1 MTIAKQYVQH
11 NGSYVPIIEGSKG
24 KGGSGGRIAP
34 NSLFSSD
41 ILFLTTALGEGPL
54 YRINPNGPQDIQIQ
68 DSSIEDLINMYTDG
82 QVNTDNFVVASTTGT
97 VTQPPLPVF
106 GEAILTP
113 QAFAS
118 PVTLR
123 TGPPA
128 SAVGEDLKL
137 YSPESKVTSQE
148 TSEYGWDSL
157 RFIFTVNQLSK
168 TDSKGNVSAYSARVK
183 IRIYNSTGVLLTVRY
198 NDDNTAQITT
208 EVVVEFAGKTDKPYR
223 RGVEIRID
231 PADQD
236 PNGYKFDVEKSSP
249 DSKDSK
255 IQDSISLSGWVEI
268 EYKRQSYP
276 RTAIIGYGIKA
287 VNEHTGGIPTFT
299 SMIKGLIVKVP
310 SNYNQ
315 PVLTRYISQVKIP
328 SVAASTDLYV
338 DRAEE
343 IDWRELELPETG
355 TFGYTT
361 NGYSLQRP
369 GATPKL
375 TAVNPQIYV
384 GTWDGTFVYSWTQNP
399 IWIIY
404 DILTNQTYGL
414 GIPEENID
422 KYRFYQIAQYCDAC
436 DPTTGKFI
444 GVDGLADG
452 SYRYKPRGKYV
463 SIKDTLRGI
472 PEGTPI
478 KERRF
483 ITDLSIVDQEKS
495 MDLLNKIAATFR
507 GMLTYSGSKITLA
520 VDMSG
525 EYPVMQFNESTI
537 KQGSFSISGTKE
549 GDVYTGIDVSY
560 IDPTNHFK
568 RETVRVNTID
578 SNNGLD
584 TVDIENIATLDLVGV
599 TRRSQA
605 VRMAQYQ
612 IAASRYQRRSVS
624 FTTGSDAINL
634 APGDVISIASRSSGI
649 AYGYGG
655 KVALSSDRNL
665 INPSEDFTGSGWAV
679 DHSSVTITTNATTA
693 PDGTLTADKLGEALT
708 SVTYYGINRN
718 PTGISPATPYT
729 FSIYAKAAERNFIF
743 FNFTVVGAVG
753 IFDLTTGAT
762 RLVSG
767 SASLVATDVGSG
779 WWRCSVTMTTNRT
792 APNYLYMLIGQ
803 ANSFD
808 LANYAGSIGYG
819 IYIWGAQ
826 LEEGYAATDYIKTP
840 ATAVALEHYT
850 IPPLTNAIF
859 TANTYPL
866 SLRILNQAS
875 DRLETYIISNTSFST
890 SNTYTTNSSIDT
902 ATINVLSMFNKTSKT
917 YQDISSTGFTANVVP
932 KAGDLWSLGEIEN
945 PLNYYSS
952 QADKLFKVT
961 NTRRDSKTS
970 EIEITAVE
978 YISDVY
984 IDSDTFI
991 NYEPTAYTD
1000 IPSAFSTPPTPDFTL
1015 TAVPRTKLDGTVVVD
1030 GVINTNT
1037 QRIGYGP
1044 KFETEYYISSPSDVT
1059 LVSNIT
1065 AASPLTFLAANVN
1078 AVASADNKK
1087 AALVGKTG
1095 FTSTIGQVRLL
1106 CNTVTPTLNQVTL
1119 TIEGLSSCIDLNYNT
1134 NILNVLPSITQ
1145 KKGTNQVII
1154 PIIAKEYDVS
1164 SPINFIG
1171 HKSVIIETS
1180 RAISAYNLTTNTI
1193 TIEDSGVGDGLISDR
1208 LPNTP
1213 FYIKIN
1219 QVLTEGGYSN
1229 NSFYLGGT
1237 EYTYL
1242 KSGTLFPNQQN
1253 VITLDIKPRSSSF
1266 IRFYVDGIATDIS
1279 GSVNLNKTSILDSNI
1294 LFTAGSFDTSYRL
1307 EVDHYTV
1314 PSVEVGDQLEVSA
1327 GNVFAVANSSFDVSN
1342 AKYNE
1347 ALTSNSIFRVELMS
1361 SPTFDVS
1368 SYNFINITQNPVGTV
1383 SSVSGRS
1390 FEFSYDSNAYPGS
1403 YKLANAKIY
1412 SLEVDSNFSRYF
1424 LTDDSY
1430 LPELPNGHTSVKA
1443 RNKNTIGRYSPY
1455 NQKSIF
1461 IDGIPIQKVENIT
1474 FTETIYIEQLSG
1486 AAVRV
1491 TISFDPIQYQQVTD
1505 YEISYKLLPS
1515 PAGSLDD
1522 FNTVK
1527 VSAAAVGSDG
1537 KIHYT
1542 INNVDRGTE
1551 ADATSII
1558 AKVTAIN
1565 KNIRGITS
1573 EKSATI
1579 KGKTAPPRNVRNI
1592 SGGQQSD
1599 VIMLFWDY
1607 ARGEDGLQTS
1617 GNLYDLDLKEVEIL
1631 RLPGLVDI
1639 TDANYLKAEPL
1650 VTVSS
1655 PTASKTLPIDFY
1667 GTYTYFF
1674 KTVDTSGNKSPVD
1687 GITVTTIKSERSTT
1701 VAAYNED
1708 NPSENFASIPNNN
1721 ASEYNFPSF
1730 ANSINSGLVYSNSSK
1745 VDNANGS
1752 SSGWSTAFIVNDLKA
1767 SANSVYYTQIR
1778 DVGQSVTGTISV
1790 FTSATQEIQSSYN
1803 DQHIPVLYSVS
1814 DVFLPGFTHYNNVSI
1829 AAKELNANDIFF
1841 SNTGNYMYVLGV
1853 SANANVY
1860 QYNLTSS
1867 WNVATA
1873 VFESNVYI
1881 GVRDVAPSG
1890 LSFKPD
1896 GTKMY
1901 FVGAINDR
1909 VYEYDLSTPWLVNTA
1924 THLQNVSISTQE
1936 SVPTGITF
1944 SNTGASMYVVGS
1956 GTDNVYQYT
1965 LSTPWN
1971 VVTASFTARAN
1982 LAAQDTEP
1990 AGFTFNSI
1998 GTRAYVAGSQKDN
2011 IYMYT
2016 LSEAYNVAT
2025 MIYSSNL
2032 YIGARETVL
2041 TGLYVSNTESSI
2053 YFIGSTQDKVQQFNR
2068 SPTTQPNV
2076 LVDSD
2081 YGGIGYYLG
2090 FGNATKTGYKYDAN
2104 NRTWTDGVPNGNVF
2118 AIWNHGQF
2126 IGDVAN
2132 ASSYALIAGLINANA
2147 IALGN
2152 SYNVTGGNSFSTGGN
2167 NFANVTNGGA
2177 AYTLVDLKQYNDLGS
2192 LTYAGDA
2199 GVVSTKLYIRTATD
2213 NVYYANGNVNSLA
2226 FSSTGDGFTPYTVG
2240 RANFRYLQ
2248 FKYEVINKNPDN
2260 YDFVLD
2266 KFRYTVDKEQT
2277 TYSNTFVYSSFPVT
2291 VDYSS
2296 FKFIK
2301 VPTISVG
2308 VITTSD
2314 GTTNLVTAIYSAISN
2329 SSATLSLAR
2338 TNGTGYYPA
2347 DGTAT
2352 IMFTAQGV

>member
-11 NGSYVPIIEGSKG
+11 NESYVPVIEGSKG
-24 KGGSGGRIAP
+24 KGGGGRIAP

-41 ILFLTTALGEGPL
+41 ILFLTTAVGEGPL

-97 VTQPPLPVF
+97 VIQPPLPVF

-128 SAVGEDLKL
+128 EAVGADLKL

-148 TSEYGWDSL
+148 TSAYGWDSI

-168 TDSKGNVSAYSARVK
+168 TDSKGNVSAYSAKVK
-183 IRIYNSTGVLLTVRY
+183 IRIYNSNNVLLTVQY
-198 NDDNTAQITT
+198 NDANTAQITT
-208 EVVVEFAGKTDKPYR
+208 EVVVEFEGKTDKPYR
-223 RGVEIRID
+223 RGVEIRIS

-287 VNEHTGGIPTFT
+287 ANEHTGGIPTFT

-328 SVAASTDLYV
+328 SVAASTDIYV

-369 GATPKL
+369 GVTPKL

-399 IWIIY
+399 VWIIY

-452 SYRYKPRGKYV
+452 SYRYKPRDKYV

-507 GMLTYSGSKITLA
+507 GMLMYSGSKITLA
-520 VDMSG
+520 VDMAG

-568 RETVRVNTID
+568 RETVRVNTAD
-578 SNNGLD
+578 SNNGFD
-584 TVDIENIATLDLVGV
+584 TVDIENIATLDLAGV

-624 FTTGSDAINL
+624 FTTSSDAINL
-634 APGDVISIASRSSGI
+634 APGDVISIASRSSGV

-655 KVALSSDRNL
+655 KVSLSSDRNL
-665 INPSEDFTGSGWAV
+665 LTLSEQFDNAAWLKTAATVTADATAAPDDTTTADALFETTATSTHYVEQRLSWDAGTYTVSIKVKPNGRTWCWINIYDGTNSQGRYFNLSGAGSVGSEFVAGR
-679 DHSSVTITTNATTA
+679 ATTA
-693 PDGTLTADKLGEALT
+693 TITAISNGFYLLTVTRALSASDSLSNIAVGTATADE
-708 SVTYYGINRN
+708 VN
-718 PTGISPATPYT
+718 T
-729 FSIYAKAAERNFIF
+729 FAGN
-743 FNFTVVGAVG
+743 
-753 IFDLTTGAT
+753 
-762 RLVSG
+762 
-767 SASLVATDVGSG
+767 ASL
-779 WWRCSVTMTTNRT
+779 
-792 APNYLYMLIGQ
+792 
-803 ANSFD
+803 
-808 LANYAGSIGYG
+808 G
-819 IYIWGAQ
+819 IYVWGAQ
-826 LEEGYAATDYIKTP
+826 LEVGSVLTDYIKTP

-902 ATINVLSMFNKTSKT
+902 ATINVLSRFNKTSKT
-917 YQDISSTGFTANVVP
+917 YQDISSIGFSANAVP

-961 NTRRDSKTS
+961 NTRRDNKTS

-1078 AVASADNKK
+1078 AVASATNKK

-1095 FTSTIGQVRLL
+1095 FTSPIGQVRLL

-1180 RAISAYNLTTNTI
+1180 RAIAAYNLTTNTI
-1193 TIEDSGVGDGLISDR
+1193 TIEDSSVGDGIISDR
-1208 LPNTP
+1208 LPDTP
-1213 FYIKIN
+1213 FYININ
-1219 QVLTEGGYSN
+1219 QVLTEDGYSN
-1229 NSFYLGGT
+1229 NSFYLRGT

-1242 KSGTLFPNQQN
+1242 KSGTLFTNQQN

-1266 IRFYVDGIATDIS
+1266 IRFYVDGIARDVS

-1294 LFTAGSFDTSYRL
+1294 LFTAGNFDTSYRL

-1342 AKYNE
+1342 AKYNA

-1361 SPTFDVS
+1361 SPTLDVS

-1383 SSVSGRS
+1383 SNVSGSS

-1403 YKLANAKIY
+1403 YNLANAKIY

-1455 NQKSIF
+1455 NQKSVF

-1474 FTETIYIEQLSG
+1474 FTESIYIEQLSG

-1527 VSAAAVGSDG
+1527 VSAAAIGSDG

-1542 INNVDRGTE
+1542 INNIDRGNG
-1551 ADATSII
+1551 AGATSIT
-1558 AKVTAIN
+1558 AKITAIN

-1573 EKSATI
+1573 EKSAPI
-1579 KGKTAPPRNVRNI
+1579 LGKTAPPRNVRNI
-1592 SGGQQSD
+1592 SGGQQAD
-1599 VIMLFWDY
+1599 VIMLFWEY
-1607 ARGEDGLQTS
+1607 ARGENGLQTS

-1631 RLPGLVDI
+1631 RLPGVVDI
-1639 TDANYLKAEPL
+1639 TDINYLKAEPL

-1701 VAAYNED
+1701 VAAYSED

-1752 SSGWSTAFIVNDLKA
+1752 SSGWSTAFLVNDLKA
-1767 SANSVYYTQIR
+1767 SANSVYYTQVR
-1778 DVGQSVTGTISV
+1778 DFGQSVTGTISV

-1803 DQHIPVLYSVS
+1803 DQHVPILYSVS

-1853 SANANVY
+1853 TANANVY

-1881 GVRDVAPSG
+1881 GVRDAAPSG
-1890 LSFKPD
+1890 LSFKDD

-1901 FVGAINDR
+1901 FVGAINYR
-1909 VYEYDLSTPWLVNTA
+1909 VYEYNLSTPWLVNTA
-1924 THLQNVSISTQE
+1924 THLQNVSIATQE

-1990 AGFTFNSI
+1990 TGFTFNSI

-2025 MIYSSNL
+2025 MAYSSNL

-2053 YFIGSTQDKVQQFNR
+2053 YFIGTTQDKVQQFNR
-2068 SPTTQPNV
+2068 SPTTLPNV
-2076 LVDSD
+2076 LIDSD

-2104 NRTWTDGVPNGNVF
+2104 NRTWSDGVPNGNVF

-2126 IGDVAN
+2126 VGDVAN

-2192 LTYAGDA
+2192 LTYVGDA
-2199 GVVSTKLYIRTATD
+2199 GIVSTKLYIRTATD

-2226 FSSTGDGFTPYTVG
+2226 FSTTGDGFNLYTVG
-2240 RANFRYLQ
+2240 RTNFRYLQ
-2248 FKYEVINKNPDN
+2248 FKYEVINNNPDN

-2266 KFRYTVDKEQT
+2266 KFRYTIDKEQT
-2277 TYSNTFVYSSFPVT
+2277 SYSNTFVYSSFPTT

-2296 FKFIK
+2296 FNFIK

-2338 TNGTGYYPA
+2338 TNGSGYYPA